1 MATKAKT
8 PAAKAVP
15 QTREEVQQ
23 WITKLGEEQRT
34 VAHLQGEM
42 NGLIA
47 PITEQ
52 YAPAIDIHNQEAAAL
67 LEGIVT
73 WCEANKT
80 ELTNDGKTKTVNLI
94 TGEVSWRTNPASVVF
109 KRGIKVDE
117 IIAHIKQLKLGRLF
131 VRSKEEVN
139 KEAILAADDKVKAKL
154 TAAGTIRIVKDAE
167 TFTVIPFEQS
177 AT

>member
-8 PAAKAVP
+8 AAKTVP
-15 QTREEVQQ
+15 QSREEVQQ
-23 WITKLGEEQRT
+23 WITKLGEQQRT
-34 VAHLQGEM
+34 VAQLQGEM

-47 PITEQ
+47 PITEK
-52 YAPAIDIHNQEAAAL
+52 YAPAIDTHNQEATAL
-67 LEGIVT
+67 LEGIAF
-73 WCEANKT
+73 WCEANKA
-80 ELTNDGKTKTVNLI
+80 ELTKDAKTVNLI

-117 IIAHIKQLKLGRLF
+117 IIAHIKQLKFGKLF

-154 TAAGTIRIVKDAE
+154 TAAGTIRIVTDAE